1 MATDSETRLKSI
13 VQTVV
18 EGIITIDEC
27 GIVDTFNAAAERLF
41 GYRAEEVIGKNV
53 KMLMPAPYR
62 DQHDGF
68 LAQCLATR
76 EKKIIGIGREV
87 VGRRK
92 DGSTFPMHLSV
103 GEMFLGDQRFFTGIL
118 HDISDRKEAEARAL
132 QAERLAA
139 IGQMIGVVTHESRN
153 AFQRMQA
160 NLEMLAMDVEDQ
172 PQVTEYIT
180 RIQGAQDSLHHLY
193 EELRTYAA
201 PIVLD
206 YELCRVEH
214 LVGQVLNDVSAINI
228 KRQIRLHPDMNTCDS
243 RCELDPFRM
252 SQVFRNMVEN
262 SLAACPDPLTIN
274 LVLSD
279 AELDGRAA
287 VDLLYRDNGPG
298 LNDEQREKIFEP
310 FFTTK
315 TKGTGLGMA
324 IAKRIVEAHGGQI
337 AANGNATIG
346 AEFQITLPRETTSN

>member
-1 MATDSETRLKSI
+1 MAIDSEARLKSI
-13 VQTVV
+13 VQTAVDGIVTIV
-18 EGIITIDEC
+18 ERGII
-27 GIVDTFNAAAERLF
+27 DTFNAAAERLF
-41 GYRAEEVIGKNV
+41 GYRAEEVVGNDV
-53 KMLMPAPYR
+53 KMLMPLPYR
-62 DQHDGF
+62 NQHDEF
-68 LAQCLATR
+68 LAQYKATG
-76 EKKIIGIGREV
+76 EKTIIGVGREV
-87 VGRRK
+87 VGRRQ

-118 HDISDRKEAEARAL
+118 HDISDRKRAEERAL

-139 IGQMIGVVTHESRN
+139 IGQMISVVTHESRN

-160 NLEMLAMDVEDQ
+160 NLEMLAMDVEDR

-193 EELRTYAA
+193 EELRNYAA

-206 YELCRVEH
+206 YELCRVDH
-214 LVGQVLNDVSAINI
+214 LVGQVLNEVSAVNK
-228 KRQIRLHPDMNTCDS
+228 KRQIRLQPHANGCDS
-243 RCELDPFRM
+243 RCEVDPFRIN
-252 SQVFRNMVEN
+252 QVFRNMVEN
-262 SLAACPDPLTIN
+262 SLAASPDPLKIE

-279 AELDGRAA
+279 GELNGRAA

-298 LNDEQREKIFEP
+298 LDDEQRERVFEP

-324 IAKRIVEAHGGQI
+324 IAKRIVEAHGGRI
-337 AANGNATIG
+337 AVGRNTMPG
-346 AEFQITLPRETTSN
+346 AEFAITLPRRTA

>member
-68 LAQCLATR
+68 LAQYLATR

-153 AFQRMQA
+153 AFQRIQA

-346 AEFQITLPRETTSN
+346 AEFQITLPRQTA